1 MYEDY
6 AKSIGKSIDA
16 LTQAE
21 KVQAVYNG
29 IMDEAAMFTGTAE
42 EMASGYQ
49 GQQAG
54 VHRRRLHQ
62 PGGLWRQRR
71 GPDPEDRCQQV
82 PGRGRAGRQGQR

>member
-6 AKSIGKSIDA
+6 AKSIGKSTDA

-49 GQQAG
+49 GQQA
-54 VHRRRLHQ
+54 
-62 PGGLWRQRR
+62 
-71 GPDPEDRCQQV
+71 
-82 PGRGRAGRQGQR
+82 